1 MDLKRNITSVTDVK
15 RGATNI
21 NYIYRATTLVWQRS
35 VPTIGNRYY
44 TKGFSIVFDNNNAGG
59 DIYITSG
66 INIKL
71 K

>member
-35 VPTIGNRYY
+35 TPVISGGWVTSGL
-44 TKGFSIVFDNNNAGG
+44 SIVLYNSGTG
-59 DIYITSG
+59 YITSG
-66 INIKL
+66 LSIKL